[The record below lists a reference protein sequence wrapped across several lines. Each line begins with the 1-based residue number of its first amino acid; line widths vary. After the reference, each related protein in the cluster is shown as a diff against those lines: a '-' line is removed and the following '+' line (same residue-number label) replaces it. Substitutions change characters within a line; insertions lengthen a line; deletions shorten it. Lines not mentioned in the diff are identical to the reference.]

1 VDNIDLTVSTVPG
14 QEEASFEHFHSGTS
28 NIYYRIEM
36 ENGTVDLPEQD
47 TDGDGITDYYET
59 GSHGDITNSVFDVQD
74 SDGDGIT
81 DGYEIFVGLDPSDAT
96 DAVLDPDGDGL
107 SHFDEFLGFDGQ
119 PAQFDYSQIQTTVF
133 LGDWT
138 FSWIEDKWTAPSYG
152 VQKALTPDGQPDGY
166 DTDLDGMDDGWEVT
180 YGLNANMP
188 SHITGTDIT
197 ISGNVISSTTT
208 DLTFFSKGDWLTVSV
223 DGGSINEGH
232 YEIDSS
238 IDPGANL
245 IILSDSFSTTD
256 GPGVEITLRHDIDN
270 DGLSDL
276 EEYLGEDG
284 IKPTF
289 NMSNGNLLT
298 NGAYFGWD
306 FNNDGKVDADTGENL
321 VALED
326 HTNPTVFDTDND
338 TFGDGRERSGLLG
351 GSDPTDPES
360 ILLRLTG
367 RITTTSPTPADMI
380 IRIEEFSNPA
390 STTPNFVSIN
400 GVYTVSDLPTGDY
413 KIYAWEDSIANG
425 ILDPATE
432 FYGILG
438 NSAPGIQLS
447 GGSPNIV
454 LDFDLS
460 STPSL
465 RSVAPTFAEWSTIE
479 SIPPGLSG
487 PLADAD
493 ADGVSNFL
501 EYIANTN
508 PNDSAHKPNNFLFQM
523 EDTLSGLIPQQNP
536 GFRTIK
542 VIHPWNEVLSEKVK
556 FEIQTTTDL
565 NQGWTTRK
573 LGDGILQS
581 LRIEGDQIEAIILSH
596 ESDDSIFTR
605 FVFSEIE

>member
-1 VDNIDLTVSTVPG
+1 
-14 QEEASFEHFHSGTS
+14 
-28 NIYYRIEM
+28 
-36 ENGTVDLPEQD
+36 
-47 TDGDGITDYYET
+47 
-59 GSHGDITNSVFDVQD
+59 
-74 SDGDGIT
+74 
-81 DGYEIFVGLDPSDAT
+81 
-96 DAVLDPDGDGL
+96 
-107 SHFDEFLGFDGQ
+107 
-119 PAQFDYSQIQTTVF
+119 
-133 LGDWT
+133 
-138 FSWIEDKWTAPSYG
+138 
-152 VQKALTPDGQPDGY
+152 
-166 DTDLDGMDDGWEVT
+166 
-180 YGLNANMP
+180 
-188 SHITGTDIT
+188 
-197 ISGNVISSTTT
+197 
-208 DLTFFSKGDWLTVSV
+208 
-223 DGGSINEGH
+223 
-232 YEIDSS
+232 
-238 IDPGANL
+238 
-245 IILSDSFSTTD
+245 
-256 GPGVEITLRHDIDN
+256 
-270 DGLSDL
+270 
-276 EEYLGEDG
+276 
-284 IKPTF
+284 
-289 NMSNGNLLT
+289 
-298 NGAYFGWD
+298 
-306 FNNDGKVDADTGENL
+306 
-321 VALED
+321 
-326 HTNPTVFDTDND
+326 
-338 TFGDGRERSGLLG
+338 
-351 GSDPTDPES
+351 
-360 ILLRLTG
+360 
-367 RITTTSPTPADMI
+367 
-380 IRIEEFSNPA
+380 
-390 STTPNFVSIN
+390 
-400 GVYTVSDLPTGDY
+400 VYTVSDLPTGDY